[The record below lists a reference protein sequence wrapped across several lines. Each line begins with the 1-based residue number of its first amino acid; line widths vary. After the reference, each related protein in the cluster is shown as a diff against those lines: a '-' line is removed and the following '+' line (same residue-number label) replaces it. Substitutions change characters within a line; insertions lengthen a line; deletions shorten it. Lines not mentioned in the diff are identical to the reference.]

1 MLSFISKIFG
11 SKSDRDLKD
20 IRPLVDEIHAA
31 TSKIQSLSNDQL
43 RQKTIEFKRKIKENT
58 LDEENKILSLKEKAE
73 LAETDLAEKESIYAD
88 IDKIKKEVKEK
99 SGKKTKKTRKKLD
112 SK

>member
-43 RQKTIEFKRKIKENT
+43 RQKTIEFKRKTLKHIRTSMNT
-58 LDEENKILSLKEKAE
+58 HEHQ
-73 LAETDLAEKESIYAD
+73 YAD
-88 IDKIKKEVKEK
+88 IRVFVYIHIYICVLRLPV
-99 SGKKTKKTRKKLD
+99 SCRLVTVG
-112 SK
+112 